1 MKVMALNSSPRV
13 TGQSKTEMLLTSL
26 VKGMRDAGAEVTVV
40 NLRQKKVN
48 RCLGCYTCWTKTPG
62 VCVHKDDMALELY
75 PQWLESD
82 IAVYASPLY
91 YYTFNAEMKAF
102 MERTLPVLTPQLR
115 NKGEVTSHDLRGGH
129 PAVVSV
135 STAGFPEESVFD
147 ALSYW
152 LKKLYGP
159 VLLAEIYRPAGETLA
174 YSSKKDDV
182 LDAMEQAGRE
192 LITGKKV
199 SQETMQ
205 RIKQPIADPAVIAAM
220 ANIAWQS
227 LIDKKL
233 APAEADRQGKYAMR
247 PDSIEVMMTMLA
259 FAFDPRKIEG
269 RKGTLQFNLS
279 GARPGSFYLA
289 TDGVVC
295 IPKQGQAVKADCTVN
310 GPFEVWADIIEG
322 KADGAKMMMEGRYKV
337 EGDLSLIMCFG
348 QS

>member
-40 NLRQKKVN
+40 NLREKKIN

-75 PQWLESD
+75 PQWLKSD
-82 IAVYASPLY
+82 ITVYASPLY

-135 STAGFPEESVFD
+135 STAGFPEDSVFD

-152 LKKLYGP
+152 LRRIYGP
-159 VLLAEIYRPAGETLA
+159 VLLAEIYRPAGETMA
-174 YSSKKDDV
+174 YSWKKDEI
-182 LDAMEQAGRE
+182 LSAMEQAGRE
-192 LITGKKV
+192 LITGKKI

-205 RIKQPIADPAVIAAM
+205 RIKQPIADPSVIAAM
-220 ANIAWQS
+220 ANVAWQS
-227 LIDKKL
+227 LIDRQIN
-233 APAEADRQGKYAMR
+233 PAEMDQQGKRAMR
-247 PDSIEVMMTMLA
+247 PDSIETMMAMLA
-259 FAFDPRKIEG
+259 FAFDPRKIGG
-269 RKGTLQFNLS
+269 RKATLQFNLS
-279 GARPGSFYLA
+279 GDRPGSFYLA
-289 TDGVVC
+289 TDGVVY
-295 IPKQGQAVKADCTVN
+295 IPKQGQADKADCTVS

-322 KADGAKMMMEGRYKV
+322 KADGDRMLMEGRYNV
-337 EGDLSLIMCFG
+337 TGDLALIMCFG